1 MTASLS
7 PLSPA
12 HNAIVMASAGT
23 GKTWQLVT
31 RLLRLLLEG
40 AAPDA
45 ILAITFTRK
54 AATEMETRLLQRLFI
69 LASADDKTLHQH
81 LSETGAP
88 IDALTIKRARG
99 LHERLLRTPRPLRTT
114 TFHAF
119 CQEIL
124 RRFPLEADVPPG
136 FELIES
142 HGEMADAAWQS
153 LLNDI
158 SLS

>member
-31 RLLRLLLEG
+31 RLLRLLLDG

-54 AATEMETRLLQRLFI
+54 AANEMETRLLQRLFS
-69 LASADDKTLHQH
+69 LASADDESLRQYLH
-81 LSETGAP
+81 EADAP
-88 IDALTIKRARG
+88 INDQTIIRARG
-99 LHERLLRTPRPLRTT
+99 LHERLLRSPRPLRTT
-114 TFHAF
+114 TFHSF

-124 RRFPLEADVPPG
+124 RRFP
-136 FELIES
+136 
-142 HGEMADAAWQS
+142 
-153 LLNDI
+153 
-158 SLS
+158 